1 MNKNII
7 LYISLLFTSF
17 LSFSQDKNVPF
28 SKSLFAEN
36 KEGFSNAVK
45 EIKMGDM
52 YYYRGAD
59 SDLIFALPHYI
70 IADSFNHYSSDL
82 NYKMGICFL
91 HSAQKFKAL
100 EYLEFADKTKQEGE
114 FKDINFYLGQA
125 YQLDA
130 NWDEAISKYQSYK
143 STLDDKYKA
152 QRYFINKK
160 VSECKAGK
168 SLCENK
174 KRVWIDNLGPEINSE
189 YPDFGPVISADN
201 RMLYFT
207 SRRPDSFGSEMDEAG
222 FKNEDVYH
230 SKREYEGDWRV
241 ARNIG
246 EPVNSNTHDATVGL
260 SPDGKSLLIYRAKSG
275 KEGNILITTKNESG
289 NWVEL
294 ENIGTNVNT
303 KYHES
308 SATLSFDEK
317 TLFFVSDK
325 PGGYGSHD
333 IYVSYW
339 DEESKIWGKATNLG
353 PTLNTEFEEKGVF
366 FHPDNRTLYFSS
378 EGHKT
383 MGGLD
388 IFKSVYNAETNEWSE
403 PENIGS
409 PINTP
414 DDDVYF
420 VVSGN
425 ERFAYYSSFREGGFG
440 EKDIYKITFLGP
452 KKEPLIA
459 AIKLSNNQMKAESQ
473 DGLIGIFGQKKLIIF
488 KGIVVDEE
496 TGEPLNAQI
505 VLIDN
510 EENKVIAEFTSDPI
524 TGKYLVSLAGDKN
537 YGIAVKKDEYL
548 FHSENF
554 EILNKAGIK
563 EFEKNIVL
571 KKVSVGKTI
580 VLRNVFF
587 DVNKFVLRPE
597 SINELERLVK
607 LMNENP
613 TMKIELSGHTDTR
626 GSAEH
631 NRVLSENR
639 AKAVVDYLIKN
650 GISKDRLKFEGYG
663 ETETII
669 TDAVINAEISKEKKE
684 ELHQENRRTEFKIIS
699 L

>member
-59 SDLIFALPHYI
+59 SDLPFALPHYI

-207 SRRPDSFGSEMDEAG
+207 SRRPDSFGSEMDEG
-222 FKNEDVYH
+222 GSYYEDIYY
-230 SKREYEGDWRV
+230 SERAFEGQWGTLK
-241 ARNIG
+241 NIG
-246 EPVNSNTHDATVGL
+246 PPVNTSSHDATVGL
-260 SPDGKSLLIYRAKSG
+260 APDGKSLLTYHGISRKD
-275 KEGNILITTKNESG
+275 GNVLITKKNENG
-289 NWVEL
+289 EWVQSS
-294 ENIGTNVNT
+294 NIGDNVNT
-303 KYHES
+303 KHHES
-308 SATLSFDEK
+308 AATLSFDEQK
-317 TLFFVSDK
+317 LFFVSDK
-325 PGGYGSHD
+325 PGGYGGHD
-333 IYVSYW
+333 IYVSHW
-339 DEESKIWGKATNLG
+339 NNKKSQWGQAKNVG

-366 FHPDNRTLYFSS
+366 FHPDNKTLYFSS
-378 EGHKT
+378 EGHRT

-388 IFKSVYNAETNEWSE
+388 IFKSVYNVETNEWSE

-420 VVSGN
+420 VVAGN
-425 ERFAYYSSFREGGFG
+425 ERYAYYSSYRAGGYG

-452 KKEPLIA
+452 KKDPL
-459 AIKLSNNQMKAESQ
+459 LSSIQ
-473 DGLIGIFGQKKLIIF
+473 
-488 KGIVVDEE
+488 
-496 TGEPLNAQI
+496 
-505 VLIDN
+505 
-510 EENKVIAEFTSDPI
+510 
-524 TGKYLVSLAGDKN
+524 
-537 YGIAVKKDEYL
+537 
-548 FHSENF
+548 
-554 EILNKAGIK
+554 ILNKNLDANGKNELVGLFNPSKFIILK
-563 EFEKNIVL
+563 GTVLDGNSEEALMANVTIVDSESNEKVEDIISKLDGSFVVIV
-571 KKVSVGKTI
+571 KADRSYAISSTAKGYTIDSKTI
-580 VLRNVFF
+580 STTQNDIGKELIVDVKLFPPVEGAEFVLRNIYFGF
-587 DVNKFVLRPE
+587 DKSDLRNKSVE
-597 SINELERLVK
+597 ELDKLVK
-607 LMNENP
+607 IMNENP
-613 TMKIELSGHTDTR
+613 SLKIELGGYTDRR
-626 GSAEH
+626 GPKEYNLVLSRKRAEIAKKYLLNH
-631 NRVLSENR
+631 GVLESRVLT
-639 AKAVVDYLIKN
+639 K
-650 GISKDRLKFEGYG
+650 GYG
-663 ETETII
+663 ETKPLIKGDAINKLI
-669 TDAVINAEISKEKKE
+669 TKREKEDA
-684 ELHQENRRTEFKIIS
+684 HQQNRRTVVTVVS
-699 L
+699 N